1 MPKNKS
7 NSDIVDDVQPVEDNS
22 WIPLNPLDL
31 KDETKRTEENLNIR
45 VFDETH
51 LSDLFKSIYENHRVK
66 NTKLQEIVEIMQD
79 KIDKCDDSDKI
90 IELLNGLNNTIRT
103 WLGND
108 DNMIRMSAVV
118 QRIQSQINTF
128 EKNNKNN
135 ASSSSRKSS
144 TKESDDVE
152 ITDEEYDKVIALAKE
167 AARLV

>member
-1 MPKNKS
+1 M
-7 NSDIVDDVQPVEDNS
+7 
-22 WIPLNPLDL
+22 
-31 KDETKRTEENLNIR
+31 
-45 VFDETH
+45 
-51 LSDLFKSIYENHRVK
+51 FKSIYENHRVK